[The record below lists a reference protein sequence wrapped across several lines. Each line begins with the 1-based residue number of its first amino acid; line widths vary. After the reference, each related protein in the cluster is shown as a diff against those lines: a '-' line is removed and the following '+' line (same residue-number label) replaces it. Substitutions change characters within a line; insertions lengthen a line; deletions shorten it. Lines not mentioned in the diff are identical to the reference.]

1 MSLPAIRL
9 WIKSTFF
16 CFRDVHVLHSKFMKR
31 IHHIAKVEK
40 ISVLGDSKI
49 YAYFY
54 CNTSLKI

>member
-1 MSLPAIRL
+1 MSLPVIRL

-54 CNTSLKI
+54 